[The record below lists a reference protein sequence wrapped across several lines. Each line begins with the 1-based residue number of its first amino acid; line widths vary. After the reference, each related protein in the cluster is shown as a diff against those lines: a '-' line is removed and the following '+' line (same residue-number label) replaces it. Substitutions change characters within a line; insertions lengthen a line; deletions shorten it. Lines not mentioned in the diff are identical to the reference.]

1 MKSKIRRFDFLDQ
14 LEIFEA
20 SDYQPSFPLH
30 SHDTVC
36 LTLLLRGTEC
46 TQVHQQEL
54 MTPFKSI
61 SLTYPDEI
69 HANPNKNKGSYSFL
83 TYYISPDV
91 LAHFHGNEKY
101 YFNNRIIQDDYL
113 SDLLFQFAQAPE
125 ASESTFKVVLDYFIQ
140 HHFTN
145 RPNHTIGE
153 KLTELDYSEVVDF
166 IDQKFAERLSIEQLA
181 KMKNLSRFSFIRQ
194 FKKAKGI
201 TPSQYITLK
210 RIQAAKQLLRKG
222 LPIVDAV
229 YNTGFYDQSHMSRNF
244 KKLTGMTPRSY
255 QQACNIVQEF

>member
-1 MKSKIRRFDFLDQ
+1 MRSKIRRFDFLDQ
-14 LEIFEA
+14 LELFEA
-20 SDYQPSFPLH
+20 SDYQASFPLH

-36 LTLLLRGTEC
+36 LTLLTRGTEC
-46 TQVHQQEL
+46 TQVHRQEL

-61 SLTYPDEI
+61 SLTYPEEI

-91 LAHFHGNEKY
+91 LTHFHGNEKF
-101 YFNNRIIQDDYL
+101 YFKNRVIEDE
-113 SDLLFQFAQAPE
+113 DLFNLLAQFANSNS
-125 ASESTFKVVLDYFIQ
+125 ASSNDFEYILKYLIQ
-140 HHFTN
+140 FHFTSL
-145 RPNHTIGE
+145 PNHTTE
-153 KLTELDYSEVVDF
+153 EQLSELDFTEVIKF
-166 IDQKFAERLSIEQLA
+166 IDQKFAERLTIEQLA

-210 RIQAAKQLLRKG
+210 RILAAKQLLRRG
-222 LPIVDAV
+222 HPIVDAV

-244 KKLTGMTPRSY
+244 KKITGMTPRTY